1 MHYTIP
7 PATAQEFSAGALQA
21 LVALALALLCLHLAL
36 RYRRVYFR
44 WWAAAWA
51 LYLARILC
59 ILSFLSTQRWSWLYW
74 HQVVTGWTALAIL
87 WAAVIFSRNVRWR
100 ARHAYYALFPPV
112 WSYIAVYMMKDF
124 FWAALPMVLFLSF
137 ATAWTGW
144 VFLQYRR
151 RIGRSAGATVLAV
164 TFLLWA
170 VHHLDYPV
178 LRARGTWVPWGYYV
192 DVLFFLGAGS
202 GILLLVLDEL
212 RRGLA
217 ALSALSGD
225 LQRGGGG
232 DRLDALLER
241 PLTLPAVRGSALVRP
256 DGRGDLAVVR
266 GAGGCA
272 GWAGIVPAGAAAAAV
287 GQAIASGHPVVTNEW
302 SGGGVLGAP
311 HGYVAVLPVFSGA
324 RATGALLIA
333 GEARD
338 PFAVLDTGFLVAL
351 GHQVGTALEYGDLT
365 ARLEART
372 AELERLSNRMV
383 RLHEDERRRLSREL
397 HDETS
402 QVLSAVKMQ
411 LGLLRERS
419 DAAAAAE
426 LDAALVLLDSG
437 IRSIR
442 NLTNDLRPSLL
453 DDLGLL
459 PTLRSLT
466 AEFAERSGI
475 TVEFRAPDGL
485 PPLSEETELAIF
497 RALQEALANVARHT
511 AARVVQVEV
520 ASTGGWLSLDVMDD
534 GPGFGAVDLER
545 LEREGHMG
553 LVGMRERIATLGGK
567 LRLSR
572 GERGAR
578 IHIDVPLLQSAGAA
592 PTESR

>member
-1 MHYTIP
+1 MHYAIP

-21 LVALALALLCLHLAL
+21 LVTLALALLCLHLAL

-59 ILSFLSTQRWSWLYW
+59 ILSFLATQRWIWLYW

-87 WAAVIFSRNVRWR
+87 WAAVIFSRNVHWSP
-100 ARHAYYALFPPV
+100 RHLYYALFPPV
-112 WSYIAVYMMKDF
+112 WSYIAIYVMKDF

-137 ATAWTGW
+137 ATFWTGW

-151 RIGRSAGATVLAV
+151 RVGGSAGSTVLAA
-164 TFLLWA
+164 TFLLWGL
-170 VHHLDYPV
+170 HHLDYPV

-192 DVLFFLGAGS
+192 DIIFFLGAGV

-225 LQRGGGG
+225 LQRGGAG

-241 PLTLPAVRGSALVRP
+241 PLSLPAVRGSALVRP
-256 DGRGDLAVVR
+256 DADGELCVVR

-272 GWAGIVPAGAAAAAV
+272 DWAGVLPAGAGASAIAR
-287 GQAIASGHPVVTNEW
+287 AIASGHPVVTNEW
-302 SGGGVLGAP
+302 SGDGVPGTRY
-311 HGYVAVLPVFSGA
+311 GYVAVLPVFSGA

-351 GHQVGTALEYGDLT
+351 GHQVGTALEYGGLT
-365 ARLEART
+365 TRLETRT

-397 HDETS
+397 HDETA

-419 DAAAAAE
+419 DAGAAAE
-426 LDAALVLLDSG
+426 LDAALALLDSG
-437 IRSIR
+437 IRGIR

-459 PTLRSLT
+459 PALRSLS
-466 AEFAERSGI
+466 AEFAERSGAV
-475 TVEFRAPDGL
+475 VEFRAPDGL
-485 PPLSEETELAIF
+485 PALSAEAELAIF
-497 RALQEALANVARHT
+497 RALQEALANVARHAT
-511 AARVVQVEV
+511 ARVVQVKV
-520 ASTGGWLSLDVMDD
+520 DSTGEWLSLDVMDD

-545 LEREGHMG
+545 LEQEGHMG

-567 LRLSR
+567 VGLSG

-578 IHIDVPLLQSAGAA
+578 IRIDVPLPPQAGTA
-592 PTESR
+592 PAEPR